1 MAQGRICESIV
12 TKKPH
17 RIDYCGVTSRLTA
30 GNTTLDGRK
39 TMIGKTR
46 RKGTWLA
53 ATVLAAGSLFATAL
67 PAHAEPGVSA
77 REIKLGITLPLT
89 GAASPGYNKIGNA
102 MNAYFKYVN
111 ENGGVYGRKITL
123 IQKNDEYSPQLAIA
137 KTNEL
142 ILKDKVFALVGPLGT
157 ATYTAVHKSV
167 GLAKRGVPSLFL
179 NTGFSGFSDK
189 KSYPTSFM
197 VLSSYAMEAKIVA
210 QFLKDNHA
218 GKKLGFVYQNDEFGI
233 DAITAFKA
241 AGTKFDVTVPYTSGS
256 QSAATAQTWVSQLA
270 AGGAQVVVF
279 FGVTSATAPLLA
291 VAAGAR
297 YAPQWILGSV
307 GSDPL
312 TLRALG
318 VPVAVLNGAQTPAGN
333 PSPNDTSDEYV
344 KQFQEINTKYNDA
357 PFDDYVLQ
365 GMNIGLMTVQAL
377 RAAGSNPTRKKL
389 ISAMESKGS
398 SFASVAYSPL
408 GYSKTSN
415 VGHTGYYMAV
425 MDANGDRK
433 PFGGTV
439 KLYTTDSGSGPVV
452 LSTFKRPAMPAK
464 GLPSNS

>member
-1 MAQGRICESIV
+1 MI
-12 TKKPH
+12 
-17 RIDYCGVTSRLTA
+17 
-30 GNTTLDGRK
+30 RK
-39 TMIGKTR
+39 TR
-46 RKGTWLA
+46 AKGTWFA
-53 ATVLAAGSLFATAL
+53 ATVLAVGSLIATSL
-67 PAHAEPGVSA
+67 PAYAETGVS
-77 REIKLGITLPLT
+77 RTEIKLGITLPLT

-111 ENGGVYGRKITL
+111 VNGGVYGRNVTL
-123 IQKNDEYSPQLAIA
+123 IQKNDEYSPQLSIA

-157 ATYTAVHKSV
+157 ANFTSVHKSV
-167 GLAKRGVPSLFL
+167 GIAKRGVPSLFL
-179 NTGFSGFSDK
+179 NTGFSGFGSK

-197 VLSSYAMEAKIVA
+197 VLPSYAMEAKIIS
-210 QFLKDNHA
+210 QFLKENHA
-218 GKKLGFVYQNDEFGI
+218 GKKLGIVYQNDEFGI
-233 DAITAFKA
+233 DGMGAFKA
-241 AGTKFDVTVPYTSGS
+241 AGIKFDVTVPYTSGS

-291 VAAGAR
+291 VSAAAR

-307 GSDPL
+307 GADPL

-318 VPVAVLNGAQTPAGN
+318 VPLAVLNGAQTPAGN

-344 KQFQEINTKYNDA
+344 KQFQEINTKYNPGVA
-357 PFDDYVLQ
+357 FDDYVLQ

-377 RAAGSNPTRKKL
+377 RAAGSSPTRKGL
-389 ISAMESKGS
+389 IRAMETKGS
-398 SFASVAYSPL
+398 TFASVAYSPL
-408 GYSKTSN
+408 GFSKTSN

-433 PFGGTV
+433 PFGGKV
-439 KLYTTDSGSGPVV
+439 KLYTTDSGSGPVAV
-452 LSTFKRPAMPAK
+452 STFQRPAMPAK

>member
-1 MAQGRICESIV
+1 MI
-12 TKKPH
+12 
-17 RIDYCGVTSRLTA
+17 
-30 GNTTLDGRK
+30 RK
-39 TMIGKTR
+39 TRIKR
-46 RKGTWLA
+46 TWLA
-53 ATVLAAGSLFATAL
+53 VAVIASGSLLATAI
-67 PAHAEPGVSA
+67 PANAETGVSTG
-77 REIKLGITLPLT
+77 EIKLGITLPLT

-111 ENGGVYGRKITL
+111 DNGGVYGRKVTL
-123 IQKNDEYSPQLAIA
+123 IQKNDEYSPQLSIA

-157 ATYTAVHKSV
+157 ANFTATHKSV
-167 GLAKRGVPSLFL
+167 NLARRGVPSLFL
-179 NTGFSGFSDK
+179 NTGFSGFANK
-189 KSYPTSFM
+189 KSYPTSFTI
-197 VLSSYAMEAKIVA
+197 LPSYAMEAKVVA
-210 QFLKDNHA
+210 QFLKESHA
-218 GKKLGFVYQNDEFGI
+218 GKKLGLVYQNDEFGI
-233 DAITAFKA
+233 DALGAFTA
-241 AGTKFDVTVPYTSGS
+241 AGVKFDVSIPYTSGS

-291 VAAGAR
+291 VSAAAR

-333 PSPNDTSDEYV
+333 PSPNDTSDEYI
-344 KQFQEINTKYNDA
+344 KQFQEINTKYNPGVA
-357 PFDDYVLQ
+357 FDDYVLQ
-365 GMNIGLMTVQAL
+365 GMNVGLMTVQAL
-377 RAAGSNPTRKKL
+377 RAAGKNLTRKGL
-389 ISAMESKGS
+389 VSAMETKGS
-398 SFASVAYSPL
+398 TFASVAYSPL

-433 PFGGTV
+433 PFGGKVT
-439 KLYTTDSGSGPVV
+439 LYTTDSGSGPVV
-452 LSTFKRPAMPAK
+452 VSNFKRPAMPAK

>member
-1 MAQGRICESIV
+1 MI
-12 TKKPH
+12 
-17 RIDYCGVTSRLTA
+17 
-30 GNTTLDGRK
+30 RK
-39 TMIGKTR
+39 TR
-46 RKGTWLA
+46 VKGTWLA
-53 ATVLAAGSLFATAL
+53 ATVLAVGSLFATAL
-67 PAHAEPGVSA
+67 PAHAETGVSSS
-77 REIKLGITLPLT
+77 EIKLGITLPLT
-89 GAASPGYNKIGNA
+89 GAASPGYNKVGNA

-111 ENGGVYGRKITL
+111 DNGGVYGRKITL
-123 IQKNDEYSPQLAIA
+123 IQKNDEYSPQLSIA

-157 ATYTAVHKSV
+157 ANYTSVHKSV
-167 GLAKRGVPSLFL
+167 GIAKRGVPSLFL
-179 NTGFSGFSDK
+179 NTGFSGFGNK
-189 KSYPTSFM
+189 KTYPTSFM
-197 VLSSYAMEAKIVA
+197 ILPSYAMEAKIIA
-210 QFLKDNHA
+210 QFLKENHA
-218 GKKLGFVYQNDEFGI
+218 GKKLGIVYQNDEFGI
-233 DAITAFKA
+233 DGMGAFKA
-241 AGTKFDVTVPYTSGS
+241 AGTKFDVSVAYTSGS

-291 VAAGAR
+291 VAAAAK

-307 GSDPL
+307 GADPL

-318 VPVAVLNGAQTPAGN
+318 VPLAVLNGAQTAAGN

-344 KQFQEINTKYNDA
+344 KQFQEINTKYNTGTA
-357 PFDDYVLQ
+357 FDDYVLQ

-389 ISAMESKGS
+389 ISVMEDKGS
-398 SFASVAYSPL
+398 TFASVAYSPL

-433 PFGGTV
+433 PFGGKVT
-439 KLYTTDSGSGPVV
+439 LYTTNSGTGPVV
-452 LSTFKRPAMPAK
+452 VSTFKRPAMPAK